1 MPGLSDRVNLC
12 SSSRNRSTT
21 RNEIESSVF
30 ELRYHSSQPKTN
42 WNRFLLTLIAISTV
56 LLVSM
61 PIHVSAQSA
70 TATLSGS
77 VVDQNGAVVPGV
89 NIAVINLGQGF
100 QRTTTSESEG
110 NFVVPLLPPGTYI
123 VKAEKSGFA
132 PAEVRDVVLNINDQL
147 SLQIQLKVGAI
158 AGEIVTVTNRSLIDD
173 SPTVQSTID
182 QRLVNNLPVNGRTI
196 QAMIALTPGVVLT
209 KANGTEGGQFSINGQ
224 RGNANYV
231 TLDGTSANVGITPGF
246 GLGQTAAGSLPAFS
260 SSGGTNT
267 LVSIDA
273 LEEFKVLTSTYAP
286 EFGRTPGGQIQMV
299 TRSGTKDFHGNL
311 FEYIRNDVLDANDW
325 FVNANRL
332 INPALRQ
339 NDFGG
344 VLGGPLVLPRF
355 GEGAKGQWFD
365 ILEDSFF
372 FFSYEG
378 LRLRLP
384 QPAITSVPS
393 VATRQTA
400 SAEIQ
405 PFLNAFPL
413 PNGPLLTNGAAQFA
427 SSFSNPSNIDA
438 TSIRLDHARET
449 VNVFG
454 RYNYSPSE
462 TVTRGGNFSLN
473 TINPAKITTETLTA
487 GFTWVP
493 SAKVGNDFRFNWSHL
508 KASSWFF
515 ADNFGGAVVPA
526 NSALFPESLSPDDA
540 IFIFNYGGGSAGLQ
554 WDVGSNSDN
563 SQKQWNFVDN
573 ISYSTAMHQLK
584 FGVDYR
590 RLVPTFGPRAYAQIV
605 SFDDV
610 ASTRNARASSAIV
623 GAAAGGTLRFNNF
636 SVYAQD
642 TWRVSPRLTFTYGLR
657 WEVNPPPSETNGQ
670 DPFAITETPGD
681 FTSIALAARNTPLY
695 DTDFGAFAPRFGFA
709 WQMVPESGRETIMRG
724 GFGVFYDLA
733 TGPAGD
739 LLIGFP
745 YLANK
750 TLLNTAFPLS
760 QSAATPPSLITNP
773 ISTFTSFDPRL
784 KLPYTYQFNLALQQS
799 LGTNQTVS
807 ATYVG
812 AIGRRLLRKDR
823 LLNPNPAF
831 VIVTIARN
839 GATSDYHSMQ
849 LQYNRRL
856 SKGLQAIA
864 SYNWSHSIDNA
875 SNDSAVWVPEQRLDP
890 RNERGPSDF
899 DVRHAFSGALSY
911 DIFSEGGSKQ
921 NFLLRDWSIDGIFTA
936 RSSTPVNIITGTTIF
951 GVSSALRPD
960 LLLGVPLYL
969 DDPLVGGG
977 RRINRAA
984 FIIPAAGRQGS
995 LGRNALRGFSMWQM
1009 DLALRR
1015 QFNLTERVYLQFRA
1029 ELFNIFNH
1037 PNFGDPGAR
1046 STLTNALNSPLFG
1059 QSTLMLNRS
1068 LGTGGL
1074 QPGLNPL
1081 YQVGGPRSIQFA
1093 LKLKF

>member
-1 MPGLSDRVNLC
+1 MPRPSARTMFRPSLC
-12 SSSRNRSTT
+12 TKPTIGKPSEASL
-21 RNEIESSVF
+21 F
-30 ELRYHSSQPKTN
+30 DCLHHSSQQSTTN
-42 WNRFLLTLIAISTV
+42 LCALILLSAALLISSPIS
-56 LLVSM
+56 VS
-61 PIHVSAQSA
+61 PQSA
-70 TATLSGS
+70 TATLSGT

-89 NIAVINLGQGF
+89 NVAVINLGQGF
-100 QRTTTSESEG
+100 QRSATTQSEG
-110 NFVVPLLPPGTYI
+110 NFVVALLPPGTYI
-123 VKAEKSGFA
+123 VKAEREGFA
-132 PAEVRDVVLNINDQL
+132 PAEVRDVVLNVNDQL
-147 SLQIQLKVGAI
+147 TLQIQLKVGTI
-158 AGEIVTVTNRSLIDD
+158 AGEIVIVNNRSLIDD

-224 RGNANYV
+224 RANANYV
-231 TLDGTSANVGITPGF
+231 TLDGTSANVGISPGF
-246 GLGQTAAGSLPAFS
+246 GLGQSAAGSLPAFS
-260 SSGGTNT
+260 SSGGTNS

-311 FEYIRNDVLDANDW
+311 FEYLRNDALDANDW

-332 INPALRQ
+332 TNPALRQ

-344 VLGGPLVLPRF
+344 VIGGPIVLPRF
-355 GEGAKGQWFD
+355 GEGNSGHWYNT
-365 ILEDSFF
+365 LENSFF

-378 LRLRLP
+378 LRLRIP

-393 VATRQTA
+393 LTTRQTA
-400 SAEIQ
+400 TAEIQ
-405 PFLNAFPL
+405 PYLNAFPL
-413 PNGPLLTNGAAQFA
+413 PNGPILSNGAAQFA

-449 VNVFG
+449 VNIFG

-487 GFTWVP
+487 GVTWIP
-493 SAKVGNDFRFNWSHL
+493 SAGIGNDFRLNWSKL
-508 KASSWFF
+508 KAASWFI
-515 ADNFGGAVVPA
+515 ADIFGGAVVPA
-526 NSALFPESLSPDDA
+526 DSSLFPESTSRNDA

-573 ISYSTAMHQLK
+573 LSFATGTHQLK
-584 FGVDYR
+584 FGIDYR

-610 ASTRNARASSAIV
+610 ASTLNARASSAIV
-623 GAAAGGTLRFNNF
+623 GAAAGGSLLFKNF
-636 SVYAQD
+636 SSYAQD
-642 TWRVSPRLTFTYGLR
+642 TWRVSQRLTFTYGVR
-657 WEVNPPPSETNGQ
+657 WEVNPPPSETNGN

-681 FTSIALAARNTPLY
+681 FSSIALAARNTPLY
-695 DTDFGAFAPRFGFA
+695 ETDFGAFAPRLGFA
-709 WQMVPESGRETIMRG
+709 WQLVPDQGRETIVRG

-750 TLLNTAFPLS
+750 VLINAPFPLS

-773 ISTFTSFDPRL
+773 ISTFSSFDPTL

-799 LGTNQTVS
+799 LGANQTVS

-823 LLNPNPAF
+823 LLTPNPAF

-839 GATSDYHSMQ
+839 GATSDYHSLQ

-856 SKGLQAIA
+856 SRGLQAIA

-890 RNERGPSDF
+890 RNERGASDF
-899 DVRHAFSGALSY
+899 DVRHAFSAALSY
-911 DIFSEGGSKQ
+911 DIFSESQSRK
-921 NFLLRDWSIDGIFTA
+921 NFLLRDWSVDGIYSA
-936 RSSTPVNIITGTTIF
+936 RSATPVNVITGTTIF

-984 FIIPAAGRQGS
+984 FVTPAAGRQGS
-995 LGRNALRGFSMWQM
+995 LGRNALRGFPMWQM

-1015 QFNLTERVYLQFRA
+1015 QFNLSERVNLQFRA